1 MKFIKR
7 APTTL
12 LILAIVV
19 LGSIIWL
26 IYSGSMKN
34 TRSKRDFEGVAV
46 EVEKV
51 RVGSLTRTITAVGTL
66 AANQSVAVRP
76 QVHGLISKIYVKGG
90 EEVKEGDPL
99 FAIDDRTYKADLQQA
114 EAKLALAKAEYD
126 RVDKLA
132 KSNFAS
138 AKTREKAVADLK
150 VAEANVASAQTLLER
165 TTVYAPFEG
174 IVGLHQLST
183 GSPVNEQTDIFTLVD
198 VDPIKVS
205 FRIPGNYI
213 RFISVHQSVSIKVD
227 GFEKILQGTVEGIDS
242 IVDETGHSIAVKASM
257 PNKKGLLKPGLFA
270 RVDIVVGSKDNALI
284 VPEQAI
290 EISGDDQYIY
300 KVVDGIAFRVP
311 VVTGIR
317 EGENIEVVR
326 GLNPEDIIIT
336 VGQIKIRDGVPVK
349 YKMEETSSE
358 EPTAKEEN
366 STEAAEEKHADDAT
380 PVEEQPSDTAAK
392 EDKGVEEK
400 PAEALPPAPE
410 ENSSVKANDDK
421 KSEETKVSE
430 NAVELEKKQEPEKN
444 NEQSKA
450 EKPKNDQPDSSSKKE
465 ESAPTILNKAS

>member
-1 MKFIKR
+1 M
-7 APTTL
+7 
-12 LILAIVV
+12 
-19 LGSIIWL
+19 
-26 IYSGSMKN
+26 
-34 TRSKRDFEGVAV
+34 AV

-66 AANQSVAVRP
+66 AANQSVTVRP

-90 EEVKEGDPL
+90 EEVKEGDPI

-150 VAEANVASAQTLLER
+150 VAEANVASTQTLLER
-165 TTVYAPFEG
+165 TIVYAPFEG

-183 GSPVNEQTDIFTLVD
+183 GSPVNEQTDILTLVD

-213 RFISVHQSVSIKVD
+213 RFISVNQAVSIKVD
-227 GFEKILQGTVEGIDS
+227 GFEKIFQGLIEGIDS
-242 IVDETGHSIAVKASM
+242 IVDEAGHSIAVKASM

-270 RVDIVVGSKDNALI
+270 RVDIVVGSKDNAII

-326 GLNPEDIIIT
+326 GLHPDDIIIT

-349 YKMEETSSE
+349 YKLEDSSSE
-358 EPTAKEEN
+358 VSKANEEEPSKE
-366 STEAAEEKHADDAT
+366 TEEEKPA
-380 PVEEQPSDTAAK
+380 SDTNA
-392 EDKGVEEK
+392 VEEK
-400 PAEALPPAPE
+400 PAGEVSSGEEKSSETAEAKEDKTLEEKPAETLPPAQK
-410 ENSSVKANDDK
+410 ENSNDKASDDK
-421 KSEETKVSE
+421 KNDATKASDH
-430 NAVELEKKQEPEKN
+430 AVTLEKKPESEKN
-444 NEQSKA
+444 DAQPKA
-450 EKPKNDQPDSSSKKE
+450 EQTKNEQPDSSLKKE
-465 ESAPTILNKAS
+465 EGAPTTFKKAS